1 MVRDKMVLS
10 KVTNVRL
17 EKLGH
22 HSAEIGQLIQ
32 DLVMVNAGHVT
43 FTLFSISLLL
53 LPNQNNCISNLPK
66 FTTSDSFHSVL
77 YCVPVHCEL
86 YSPTLTTVVNRER
99 LLPSQETY
107 FTEYLYNIRCQNT
120 SLEHKEESTDRK
132 L

>member
-66 FTTSDSFHSVL
+66 FTTSDSFHSML

-86 YSPTLTTVVNRER
+86 YSPTLTTVVNRKKTIALTR
-99 LLPSQETY
+99 
-107 FTEYLYNIRCQNT
+107 NIFY
-120 SLEHKEESTDRK
+120 RK
-132 L
+132 FV